1 MERPFSESAELAK
14 QITHEVVGD
23 DMLLGTWLQRA
34 QTSDG
39 EDAIRLVIVFPDSR
53 SKEVTGEQLISIMGR
68 IKEALPG
75 IGEMRLPLI
84 SFARMEDE
92 PELKRAE
99 FSASA

>member
-1 MERPFSESAELAK
+1 MERPFKESAELAK
-14 QITHEVVGD
+14 RITWEVIGN
-23 DMLLGTWLQRA
+23 DMPLGTWLQRA

-53 SKEVTGEQLISIMGR
+53 AGEVKGEQLITIMGR
-68 IKEALPG
+68 IKQALPG
-75 IGEMRLPLI
+75 IGETRLPLI

-92 PELKRAE
+92 PELERAE